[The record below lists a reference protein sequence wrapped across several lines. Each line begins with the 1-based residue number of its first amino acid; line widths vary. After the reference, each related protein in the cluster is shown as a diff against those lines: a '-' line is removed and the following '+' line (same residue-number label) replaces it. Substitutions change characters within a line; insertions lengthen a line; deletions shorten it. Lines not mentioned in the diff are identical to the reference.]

1 MKRKKTG
8 RLNNESLI
16 SRYIKYSAHYV
27 CFACRKMF
35 NQVDI
40 HHWHDGWH
48 APPKKG
54 YPCPDCGAEM
64 QNAGKD
70 FKPPRRRNL
79 NQWRKAEMLF
89 RRGYRWEQRFEDRHI
104 TEGAWKGWSYYET
117 ISLGPRAR
125 TLREARQDYPPRVS
139 EK

>member
-8 RLNNESLI
+8 RLNAEALI

-35 NQVDI
+35 DQVDI

-54 YPCPDCGAEM
+54 YPCPECGAEM
-64 QNAGKD
+64 QDVGKD
-70 FKPPRRRNL
+70 FKPPRRQNI
-79 NQWRKAEMLF
+79 NQWRKVELLF
-89 RRGYRWEQRFEDRHI
+89 WRGYRWRQWAEFR
-104 TEGAWKGWSYYET
+104 EGKRKHWGHYET
-117 ISLGPRAR
+117 VGGGPRAR